1 VTEPGEQHTRPR
13 TVFLGSGRF
22 GIPALNA
29 LAEHP
34 AIQLVGVVTR
44 PPRPAGRGG
53 LLRPSAVGNV
63 ARSKWLAL
71 LEPRRL
77 RDEDSVAQVASLRP
91 ELLVLADYGQLV
103 PTELLSLPAHGALNV
118 HPSLLPR
125 HRGASPIPAA
135 ILQGDRESGVTIIRM
150 DQGIDSGPIVAQERV
165 ALSGHETAPQLVDRL
180 SALGADLLARS
191 LEPWVAGKLAARPQD
206 EAAASMT
213 RPLRREHGRLD
224 PGRTAAELERQVRA
238 YQPWPGSFVQ
248 ADGGRVIVWAA
259 TAIAGRGAEALDS
272 TRPSDSTGDPPSDS
286 TGEPPSDST
295 GEPPSDSTG
304 PQPDSTGQPG
314 PDSIGTLVAFD
325 DSLGLVVA
333 DGILRLDQVQPAG
346 GRRMSGAE
354 LLRGRPGLVGSR
366 VSAGAIA

>member
-1 VTEPGEQHTRPR
+1 VSEPGEQHTRPR

-29 LAEHP
+29 LADHP

-77 RDEDSVAQVASLRP
+77 RDEDAVAQVASLRP
-91 ELLVLADYGQLV
+91 DLLVLADYGQLV
-103 PTELLSLPAHGALNV
+103 PSELLSLPAHGALNV

-165 ALSGHETAPQLVDRL
+165 ALSGDETAPQLVDRL

-191 LEPWVAGKLAARPQD
+191 LEPWVAGRLTTRAQD

-224 PGRTAAELERQVRA
+224 PARAAAELERQVRA

-259 TAIAGRGAEALDS
+259 TAIGGRGGEPADS
-272 TRPSDSTGDPPSDS
+272 PRPANS
-286 TGEPPSDST
+286 TGEPL
-295 GEPPSDSTG
+295 SDSTG
-304 PQPDSTGQPG
+304 PLQPDSAAHPG
-314 PDSIGTLVAFD
+314 PDSIGTLVAHD
-325 DSLGLVVA
+325 ASLGLVVA

-354 LLRGRPGLVGSR
+354 LIRGRPGLVGSR
-366 VSAGAIA
+366 VGAGAIA